1 MWIWNTK
8 VAQGT
13 YKKKYSSVE
22 GVESVKIDLENDT
35 DVIESQSEINKDT
48 LDTALAKTNYTVA
61 Y

>member
-1 MWIWNTK
+1 M
-8 VAQGT
+8 
-13 YKKKYSSVE
+13 
-22 GVESVKIDLENDT
+22 KIDLENDT